1 MKKIISLQV
10 LVAMGLVIGSASLIE
25 AYGDSNKYAN
35 NDAKKSLKKTKSAT
49 RPVKE
54 SGACSDKATM
64 KSIERELHNVRRD
77 FDKSGDAA
85 AANERLSC
93 IPAQIKQVIA
103 SMKNNEV
110 HGKIW
115 ETHEHTLNRKLK
127 EARAHVKRNAKN

>member
-1 MKKIISLQV
+1 
-10 LVAMGLVIGSASLIE
+10 MGLVIGSASLLQ

-35 NDAKKSLKKTKSAT
+35 NDAKKSAKK
-49 RPVKE
+49 VKAAKVKPAKKE
-54 SGACSDKATM
+54 ADACSDKATM
-64 KSIERELHNVRRD
+64 KSIEKELRNIRRA

-93 IPAQIKQVIA
+93 IPAQIKQVVA
-103 SMKNNEV
+103 DMKKHEV

-127 EARAHVKRNAKN
+127 EARAHVKHNAKK

>member
-10 LVAMGLVIGSASLIE
+10 LVAMGLVIGSASLLQ
-25 AYGDSNKYAN
+25 AYGDTNKYAN
-35 NDAKKSLKKTKSAT
+35 NDAKKSVKKAKPAK
-49 RPVKE
+49 KE
-54 SGACSDKATM
+54 AGACHDKATM
-64 KSIERELHNVRRD
+64 KSIEKELRNIQRD

-85 AANERLSC
+85 AANQRLNC

-103 SMKNNEV
+103 AMKQNEE

-127 EARAHVKRNAKN
+127 EARVHIKNHAKN

>member
-10 LVAMGLVIGSASLIE
+10 LVAMALVICSASLLQ

-35 NDAKKSLKKTKSAT
+35 NDAKKAVKK
-49 RPVKE
+49 VKPAKKE
-54 SGACSDKATM
+54 AGAYHDKVTM
-64 KSIERELHNVRRD
+64 KSIEKELRNIRRD

-103 SMKNNEV
+103 DMKKNEV

-127 EARAHVKRNAKN
+127 DARAHIKSNAKTK

>member
-10 LVAMGLVIGSASLIE
+10 LVAMGLVIGSASLIQ

-35 NDAKKSLKKTKSAT
+35 NDAKKSVKKAKPT
-49 RPVKE
+49 KE
-54 SGACSDKATM
+54 SGSCHDKATM
-64 KSIERELHNVRRD
+64 KSIEKELRNVRRD

-103 SMKNNEV
+103 AMKQNEE

-127 EARAHVKRNAKN
+127 EARAHIKRNPKN